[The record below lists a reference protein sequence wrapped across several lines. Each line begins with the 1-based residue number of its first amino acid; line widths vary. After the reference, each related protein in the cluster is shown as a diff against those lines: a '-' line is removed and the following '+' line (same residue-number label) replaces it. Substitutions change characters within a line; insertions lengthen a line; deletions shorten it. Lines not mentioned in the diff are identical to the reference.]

1 MTYRAYLQSIMGATD
16 RRAAFVTKALL
27 LIGCDSG
34 VFAALWFSDSSGMF
48 SRLLFV
54 HAPLAAHISSI
65 EGPRKT
71 AL

>member
-1 MTYRAYLQSIMGATD
+1 MGATD
-16 RRAAFVTKALL
+16 GRAALVTKALL
-27 LIGCDSG
+27 LIGGDRG
-34 VFAALWFSDSSGMF
+34 VFAAFGFSDSSGIF
-48 SRLLFV
+48 SRLLIA

>member
-1 MTYRAYLQSIMGATD
+1 MGATE
-16 RRAAFVTKALL
+16 RRAAFETQALL
-27 LIGCDSG
+27 LIGCASG
-34 VFAALWFSDSSGMF
+34 VFAALLCSDSSGMF

-71 AL
+71 GLWGDY